1 MKLPNVDKHHLI
13 WALDNYGGLCENYL
27 DLETGEIV
35 STELHDEQYE
45 DSRYVQIEPIYPF
58 ESYTFMEEFT
68 KTVKDTI
75 LRKNLQMAIKG
86 KGAFGRFKGVLR
98 QYPGENERWS
108 TFRENKLEEYADM
121 WLKDVASE
129 LQDQK

>member
-1 MKLPNVDKHHLI
+1 MKLPKVDKHNLI
-13 WALDNYGGLCENYL
+13 LALDSYGSACENYL

-58 ESYTFMEEFT
+58 ESYTFMEEFI
-68 KTVKDTI
+68 KTVKDTT

-98 QYPGENERWS
+98 QYPGENERWL